1 MIEHDNK
8 NVSIRQQCKLLNLNR
23 SKIYYQKKPIDKD
36 EFVLMNEIRD
46 IYAKHPFLGYRKIWA
61 MLRLRGTKINQKK
74 IQRLMQ
80 KMGLKAIEKKKN
92 LSKANKKDYKF
103 PYLLD
108 GLEIK
113 RPNQVWQIDIT
124 YIKIIGGRTAYLV
137 ALIDVFSRKIIAWN
151 LTTSIDAEP
160 SVRALEEGVL
170 MHGKPEIVNSDQ
182 GCQFTG
188 DWWIKKLKEFRIKIS
203 MDGKGRWADNI
214 YIERL
219 WNSIKYEC
227 VYLYSLE
234 NIKEA
239 RRIIAEYI
247 MFYNQERPHQ
257 ALEYKTPNMIYY
269 SKKSLNEREE
279 KYFKKEKIYSLVIG
293 EKLSELNSLK
303 FY

>member
-1 MIEHDNK
+1 M
-8 NVSIRQQCKLLNLNR
+8 RQQCKLLNINR
-23 SKIYYQKKPIDKD
+23 SKVYYKKKPVTQN
-36 EFVLMNEIRD
+36 EFVLMNKMRN
-46 IYAKHPFLGYRKIWA
+46 IYTEHPFLGYRKIWA
-61 MLRLRGTKINQKK
+61 TLKLRGTNVNRKK
-74 IQRLMQ
+74 VQRLMQ
-80 KMGLKAIEKKKN
+80 KMGLKGIEKKKN

-108 GLEIK
+108 GLKIK

-151 LTTSIDAEP
+151 LSTSIDAEP
-160 SVRALEEGVL
+160 SIRALEEGVL

-188 DWWIKKLKEFRIKIS
+188 DWWIKKLKEFKIEIS

-234 NIKEA
+234 SVKEA

-247 MFYNQERPHQ
+247 IFYNQERPHQ
-257 ALEYKTPNMIYY
+257 ALGYKTPNMVYNQ
-269 SKKSLNEREE
+269 KQTDKRKE
-279 KYFKKEKIYSLVIG
+279 KYIGLKDENYSVVIG
-293 EKLSELNSLK
+293 KKLSELNFLK
-303 FY
+303 FC